1 MPSTHPLIAIIG
13 RPNIGKSTLFNRLIG
28 QRRSI
33 VTDEPGITRDRIYG
47 TMRWSGRSFE
57 VVDTGGMIPGDE
69 SEIPKKIIE
78 QAELAIDAAS
88 LILFIVDGRTAI
100 AAPDQELA
108 RLLRRTG
115 KPVFLVINKIDSEKQ
130 NADTA
135 EFFRLGFRDVFP
147 ISSEHGRGITELLD
161 QVAIQLPVEPEDE
174 EELDEIRVAII
185 GRPNV
190 GKSTLLN
197 RLVGSN
203 RSVVSPIAGTT
214 RDAVDSVIEH
224 EGTTIRFVDTAGI
237 RAKGKTELKA
247 EKLSVV
253 MARRHM
259 ERSNVALLLI
269 DGSQGVTALDAHIG
283 GYAHEASRSVII
295 VVNKWDVVKKDY
307 SVTSDWEKDIREK
320 LKFLSFAPILFISA
334 KTGSRVQKLYA
345 AIKEVYDSRFVKIP
359 TGELN
364 ELFRAETYGQ
374 GGLPSEVKIRYIAQV
389 RTNPPTFVMFSN
401 KLKKLHF
408 SFERFVENRIREK
421 YPFTGTPIII
431 RQRVKAGRGH
441 AKGDSK

>member
-1 MPSTHPLIAIIG
+1 MPVAHPLIAIVG
-13 RPNIGKSTLFNRLIG
+13 RPNVGKSALFNRLIG

-47 TMRWSGRSFE
+47 VTRWSGRSFDI
-57 VVDTGGMIPGDE
+57 VDTGGMVPGDE
-69 SEIPKKIIE
+69 TEIPKKIVE
-78 QAELAIDAAS
+78 QAQVAIEAAS
-88 LILFIVDGRTAI
+88 LIFFVVDSRTAI

-115 KPVFLVINKIDSEKQ
+115 KPVFLVVNKVDSNKQ

-135 EFFRLGFRDVFP
+135 DFFRLGFSKVFP
-147 ISSEHGRGITELLD
+147 VSAEHGRGITELLD
-161 QVAIQLPVEPEDE
+161 DLAIELPVDVE
-174 EELDEIRVAII
+174 ENETPAEVRVAII

-197 RLVGSN
+197 KLVGED
-203 RSVVSPIAGTT
+203 RSMVSPVAGTT

-224 EGTTIRFVDTAGI
+224 DGQTIRFVDTAGM
-237 RAKGKTELKA
+237 RRKGKPELKA

-259 ERSNVALLLI
+259 ERSDVVLLLL
-269 DGSQGVTALDAHIG
+269 DGPQGVTALDAHIG

-295 VVNKWDVVKKDY
+295 VVNKWDAVKKNYTVTADY
-307 SVTSDWEKDIREK
+307 EREIREK

-334 KTGSRVQKLYA
+334 KTGQRVHKLFD
-345 AIKEVYDSRFVKIP
+345 AIKEVYAARFVRVP
-359 TGELN
+359 TSELN
-364 ELFRAETYGQ
+364 ELFREGTFGR
-374 GGLPSEVKIRYIAQV
+374 GGLPAEIKIRYVAQV
-389 RTNPPTFVMFSN
+389 KTDPPAFVMFSN
-401 KLKKLHF
+401 KLSKLHF
-408 SFERFVENRIREK
+408 SFERFVENRIRQK

-431 RQRVKAGRGH
+431 RQRLRRSSARQEG
-441 AKGDSK
+441 